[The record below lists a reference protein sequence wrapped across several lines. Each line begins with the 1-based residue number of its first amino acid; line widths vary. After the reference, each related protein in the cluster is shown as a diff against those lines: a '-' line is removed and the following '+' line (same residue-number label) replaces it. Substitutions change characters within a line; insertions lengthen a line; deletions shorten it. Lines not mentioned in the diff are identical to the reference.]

1 MQPPAPDTGH
11 GAAEHGSNQ
20 SAQPS
25 AASNRKT
32 PSDSKH
38 HTGTANAK
46 HINGSNWCLEVGAG
60 LTVSCFLAILI
71 FPTAHPRQEVR
82 QEHR

>member
-46 HINGSNWCLEVGAG
+46 HIMVPTG
-60 LTVSCFLAILI
+60 VSRWVLVSQSHVSSLY
-71 FPTAHPRQEVR
+71 
-82 QEHR
+82 